1 MLTYNGTVVQL
12 SCDKGNHAYSHFSV
26 PIFPALHARNFIRAY
41 YVFMP
46 KEIAVKRK
54 IGLVMLSSMAVGSF
68 TTTTTTT
75 TTTLVC
81 PLHFLGREDS
91 QLVPSKLL

>member
-68 TTTTTTT
+68 TTTTT
-75 TTTLVC
+75 LVC